1 MGLLRGVSVFVM
13 PNIVYGY
20 AALITIEIKKM
31 DKNFKKSNTQETYI
45 C

>member
-1 MGLLRGVSVFVM
+1 MGLLRGVSVFVR

-20 AALITIEIKKM
+20 AALITIETEKWIKILR
-31 DKNFKKSNTQETYI
+31 NQTQETYI